1 MKLSM
6 SNKEETPRCGR
17 SGWSLKGPCFAVLG
31 VVFLQVGLVLRS
43 LASEAVQSAA
53 LTFEGVDDIHG
64 SDGLPLGMLSV
75 GDCVPNDVLQENLNK
90 SSTK

>member
-1 MKLSM
+1 M
-6 SNKEETPRCGR
+6 EEVG
-17 SGWSLKGPCFAVLG
+17 GPQKDLVFQCWG
-31 VVFLQVGLVLRS
+31 VGFLQVGLVLRS

-53 LTFEGVDDIHG
+53 LTFQGVDDIHG

-90 SSTK
+90 SCTKC